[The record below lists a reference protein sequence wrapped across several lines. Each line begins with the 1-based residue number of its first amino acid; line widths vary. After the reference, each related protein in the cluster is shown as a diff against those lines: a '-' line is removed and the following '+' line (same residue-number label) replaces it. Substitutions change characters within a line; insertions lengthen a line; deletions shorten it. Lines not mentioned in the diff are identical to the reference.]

1 LGGIFDLSAKEA
13 EIAQLEALTLQAG
26 FWDDPRQAQEIMR
39 RLTRLREDVEG
50 WQTLS
55 QQRRDLAELQDLA
68 TADQD
73 NGMLAEVTGE
83 IEALAQKLEQAEF
96 LLMLNGEYDDHD
108 ALLSIHAGA
117 GGTDAQDWVEMLLRM
132 YLRWAE
138 RRGFETDILELLEG
152 EEAGIKTVTV
162 EIRGDYAYGYTH
174 PEAGVHR
181 LVRLSPFDAAHRRH
195 TSFALVEVSPIVD
208 DSIDIQIDPNDLRID
223 IFRSTGHGGQ
233 SVNTTDSAVRITHLP
248 TGITASCQNERS
260 QLRNK
265 EIAMRVLRS
274 RLYELEK
281 RKQEEERARLRG
293 EHVSAEWGNQIRS
306 YVLHPYNLVKDLR
319 TDHETGSTGAVLDGE
334 IDEFIDVYLRSRMGE
349 ER

>member
-1 LGGIFDLSAKEA
+1 M
-13 EIAQLEALTLQAG
+13 QAG
-26 FWDDPRQAQEIMR
+26 FWDDPRQAQEVMR
-39 RLTRLREDVEG
+39 RLTRLREAIDG
-50 WQTLS
+50 WQTLAR
-55 QQRRDLAELQDLA
+55 QHRDLGELHALAAAERDH
-68 TADQD
+68 
-73 NGMLAEVTGE
+73 GMLAEVTRE
-83 IEALAQKLEQAEF
+83 TAALAAEVEQAEF
-96 LLMLNGEYDDHD
+96 LLMLGGEYDDHD

-152 EEAGIKTVTV
+152 DEAGIKTVTV
-162 EIRGDYAYGYTH
+162 EMRGDYAYGYAH
-174 PEAGVHR
+174 AEAGVHR

-195 TSFALVEVSPIVD
+195 TSFALVEVSPVVD
-208 DSIDIQIDPNDLRID
+208 DVIDIQIDPGDLRID
-223 IFRSTGHGGQ
+223 IFRSAGHGGQ
-233 SVNTTDSAVRITHLP
+233 SVNTTDSAVRLTHLP

-265 EIAMRVLRS
+265 DIAMRVLRS

-319 TDHETGSTGAVLDGE
+319 TDYETGSTGAVLDGE
-334 IDEFIDVYLRSRMGE
+334 LDPFIDMYLRLKASNP
-349 ER
+349 